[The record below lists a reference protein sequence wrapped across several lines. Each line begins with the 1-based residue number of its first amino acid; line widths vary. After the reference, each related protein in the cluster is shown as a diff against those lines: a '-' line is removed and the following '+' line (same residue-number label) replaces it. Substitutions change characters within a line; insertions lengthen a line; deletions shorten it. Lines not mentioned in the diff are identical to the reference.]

1 MALLIIHQTIPLA
14 GPEQAAILH
23 DIKIHRH
30 LSVDL
35 SANVPVL
42 VSDAE
47 LTINLKTA

>member
-1 MALLIIHQTIPLA
+1 MALLIIHQTA
-14 GPEQAAILH
+14 AVTGPKQAAVLP
-23 DIKIHRH
+23 DIKMHGH

-47 LTINLKTA
+47 LRINLKTA